1 MTSFY
6 HTLLPVFIIILFF
19 RFNVQHLYFYSKQ
32 NKTTTRIEE
41 ERSTEEAWNYL
52 EGRTVPPKLAQ
63 DDASRNQAQN
73 AARQRTPPTKDEI
86 EKNKKWNFLEQEEEE
101 KKTEDNLS

>member
-1 MTSFY
+1 MTSFT
-6 HTLLPVFIIILFF
+6 HTLFTVFIIILFF
-19 RFNVQHLYFYSKQ
+19 RLTSKFIFYSKQ

-101 KKTEDNLS
+101 KKTENNLS